1 MALLGMQVL
10 VEINDEKMGS
20 FPRAFFK
27 GDKINDGLIKTY
39 LLETRDDI
47 DYDSEVEHDITFY
60 ADEISRL
67 LLVIIDFNNEEPYL
81 EALDPYIFWPYKES
95 KAHAVKRAKYR
106 E

>member
-10 VEINDEKMGS
+10 VELEDGTKGS
-20 FPRAFFK
+20 FPRSIYFGGK
-27 GDKINDGLIKTY
+27 VDDMLIKGY
-39 LLETRDDI
+39 LLETREEI
-47 DYDSEVEHDITFY
+47 DYDSEVEHDITFC

-67 LLVIIDFNNEEPYL
+67 LLVIVDFDNEEPYF
-81 EALDPYIFWPYKES
+81 EALDPYVFWPYKES